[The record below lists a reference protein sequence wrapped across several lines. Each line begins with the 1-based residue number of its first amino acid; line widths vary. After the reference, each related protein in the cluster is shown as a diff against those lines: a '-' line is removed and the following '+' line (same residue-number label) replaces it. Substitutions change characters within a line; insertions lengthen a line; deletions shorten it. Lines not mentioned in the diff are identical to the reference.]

1 MSRFQFRFEAL
12 LRLREN
18 ERDAARQEISD
29 AFRALDILEEQQ
41 FALEQQR
48 QQLRVDSQQRIARPQ
63 FSVDTLL
70 NQGRYDLQLQAEIQ
84 AIQKNCATVQREI
97 ERRQAKLQAADV
109 EVKRLERL
117 REKQLRDWSIA
128 ELAAQQK
135 EFDELASMRFTRSQ
149 NNDGLNR

>member
-84 AIQKNCATVQREI
+84 AIQKNCATVQTEI